1 MCDEMRTHTNSTSVV
16 VGAAAACSNM
26 FDNFRDQHLLLA
38 NWFWENDQKR
48 SPDHCSISLGRA
60 PGLDQMPLNLTCKN
74 INKTAPLHQIS
85 SSYSRQNPSSLS
97 LSLSLKNCVCLKISF
112 SQELSLSLSLNIS
125 LSLIRPWT
133 TTTSAVLTFIT
144 STTQVF

>member
-1 MCDEMRTHTNSTSVV
+1 MAHPLPPKNLVVMCDEMRTHTNSTSVV

-38 NWFWENDQKR
+38 NWFWENDQKL

-60 PGLDQMPLNLTCKN
+60 PGLDQMPLNLNCKN

-85 SSYSRQNPSSLS
+85 SSYSRQSPF
-97 LSLSLKNCVCLKISF
+97 SLSLKNSVCLKISF
-112 SQELSLSLSLNIS
+112 SEELSLSLSLNIS
-125 LSLIRPWT
+125 LSL
-133 TTTSAVLTFIT
+133 S
-144 STTQVF
+144 